1 MFLKFPL
8 ATLQIG
14 KEKLVTCII
23 LSTTSL
29 SLSIIVCYL
38 IENFFWQKPTMM
50 SIYRYYKKARLCDSH
65 SQPHI
70 RLYDHFCTAS
80 SRTCGLGR
88 TNRWAYPTRWPSWHA
103 PCATSWSSCAL
114 WSSSLK
120 CPSATLSTSG
130 FSCPRLIYSPQGLFR
145 IYIQRG
151 GKNGW

>member
-50 SIYRYYKKARLCDSH
+50 SIYRYYKKARLRDS
-65 SQPHI
+65 Q
-70 RLYDHFCTAS
+70 
-80 SRTCGLGR
+80 
-88 TNRWAYPTRWPSWHA
+88 
-103 PCATSWSSCAL
+103 
-114 WSSSLK
+114 
-120 CPSATLSTSG
+120 ST
-130 FSCPRLIYSPQGLFR
+130 
-145 IYIQRG
+145 
-151 GKNGW
+151 